1 MMRLTDSVKDQVRT
15 EWQSAPFGS
24 KSGVIA
30 RWAAFLKCSH
40 QTIYRAL
47 QIGRKRLGER
57 KIKGIDTAARTVA
70 RVKKRFPKSI
80 ASRINTRQAIQIAII
95 FGLIPKEMESVS
107 PCTFNR
113 IIRENRRRKGRTGKK

>member
-1 MMRLTDSVKDQVRT
+1 MILTESVKAQIII

-47 QIGRKRLGER
+47 QIGRKRLGDR

-70 RVKKRFPKSI
+70 KVKKRFPKSI
-80 ASRINTRQAIQIAII
+80 ASRVNTRQAIQIAIV

-113 IIRENRRRKGRTGKK
+113 VIRENRSKIRRTKGR